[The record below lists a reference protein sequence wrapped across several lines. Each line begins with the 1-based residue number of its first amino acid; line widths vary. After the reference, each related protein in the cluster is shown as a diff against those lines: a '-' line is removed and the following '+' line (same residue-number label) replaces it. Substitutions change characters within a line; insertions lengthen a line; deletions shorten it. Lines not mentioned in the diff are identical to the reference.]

1 MQVLRLL
8 SNVEGFCHIIALD
21 EIVAGRG
28 GRDWRFPN
36 IEHVLPPGDTE
47 IVCLFSL
54 STK

>member
-8 SNVEGFCHIIALD
+8 SYIEGFCHIIALD

-28 GRDWRFPN
+28 GSDGRFPN
-36 IEHVLPPGDTE
+36 IEHVLPPGGTK

-54 STK
+54 FTR